1 MHVYHSLVCI
11 FLPRSGTLASW
22 LGTAACA
29 LPVCGYSPEFWEAG
43 GLSGERGWWWGP
55 LVQLSGFGPWKSGAS
70 RAVESMG
77 LEVSTAHP
85 CGIPEMAGGGH
96 LPAACRWRESL
107 KILQTKKKDAECACW
122 CWMFFSG
129 YCMCLKLWLQQKLR
143 LNSVSDMAW
152 FISFAVYLLVYHL
165 LSPQSSNG

>member
-22 LGTAACA
+22 LGTSACA

-43 GLSGERGWWWGP
+43 GLSGERWWWWGP

-77 LEVSTAHP
+77 LEVCTAHP

-107 KILQTKKKDAECACW
+107 KILQTKKKMRNVLADVGC
-122 CWMFFSG
+122 FFSG
-129 YCMCLKLWLQQKLR
+129 VLCLKLWLQQKLR
-143 LNSVSDMAW
+143 LNSVSDMTR

-165 LSPQSSNG
+165 LSSQSSNG